1 VSVCGCIRLGRT
13 SPHNSHLLFFNSLC
27 NGRMGF
33 FRSLLAFLRRG
44 AFRFVVFDFSLSRV
58 GTVQWHMLLLCFIM
72 CSSCGAVPSPSSFI
86 LVILLSLPLCR
97 QFLRFSLA
105 ARIYS
110 FFSGQGSLHSH
121 LSFFKLKFVY
131 VAPTFTDKN
140 AAASPADGQT
150 SRGFLRRAAFI
161 SSLI

>member
-1 VSVCGCIRLGRT
+1 MVAWVSFVAYLLSCGEAHFAL
-13 SPHNSHLLFFNSLC
+13 
-27 NGRMGF
+27 
-33 FRSLLAFLRRG
+33 
-44 AFRFVVFDFSLSRV
+44 VFDFSLSRV

-72 CSSCGAVPSPSSFI
+72 CSSCGAV
-86 LVILLSLPLCR
+86 

-121 LSFFKLKFVY
+121 VSFFMLKFVY
-131 VAPTFTDKN
+131 VAPSFTDKN

-150 SRGFLRRAAFI
+150 SREFLRRAAFI